1 MRTNPS
7 RLLSIGEFAAATQL
21 SPKALRLY
29 DEQRL
34 LPPAS
39 VDALSGYR
47 YYRSD
52 QVPIGRFIR
61 NLREMNLTLAQV
73 ADVIGSSRGRAE
85 MLLREYARDADRRY
99 ALEKRALQTVLMSLR
114 QASQGDTLRVD
125 ETTRA
130 AATMSVWPFLANQRR
145 FVERY
150 NAELSLVRSR
160 LESLGLEVAG
170 MPRCSLAD
178 PLSDEEGRLEAL
190 VPVAALNQV
199 PAGLTLRHWP
209 PATCAAVIVDC
220 RSNHASELTAA
231 LDAIFDWFDQRGHRA
246 TEPPSVAIGST
257 DSGFSIDVAWAYA
270 TSEA

>member
-1 MRTNPS
+1 MPAKSS

-47 YYRSD
+47 HYRSD
-52 QVPIGRFIR
+52 QVPVGRFIR
-61 NLREMNLTLAQV
+61 NLREMNLSLAQV
-73 ADVIGSSRGRAE
+73 ADVIGSPRARAE
-85 MLLREYARDADRRY
+85 MLLREYARDTDRRY
-99 ALEKRALQTVLMSLR
+99 AFEKRALQTALMTLR
-114 QASQGDTLRVD
+114 QASQGDTLRID
-125 ETTRA
+125 ETTRPA
-130 AATMSVWPFLANQRR
+130 MTMSVWPFLANQRR

-150 NAELSLVRSR
+150 NAELSLARSR
-160 LESLGLEVAG
+160 LESLGLEFAG
-170 MPRCSLAD
+170 LPRCSLAD

-190 VPVAALNQV
+190 VPIAVLNQV
-199 PAGLTLRHWP
+199 PPGLTLRHRP
-209 PATCAAVIVDC
+209 PAACAIVIVDC

-246 TEPPSVAIGST
+246 TEPPSVAIGPT
-257 DSGFSIDVAWAYA
+257 ESGMSIDVAWAYA
-270 TSEA
+270 TNEA